1 MPGRNIHV
9 VRIEGLQWVIE
20 IEDGSTDR
28 QFFPSR
34 EAAIDAGTAM
44 AQQEKVDL
52 IVHGRDGM
60 IRRRKR
66 FCHTSCGDKG
76 DTVASR
82 LPLAST
88 LI

>member
-9 VRIEGLQWVIE
+9 VRIEGLQWVVE

-44 AQQEKVDL
+44 AQQEKADL
-52 IVHGRDGM
+52 IVHGRDGL
-60 IRRRKR
+60 IRRRKC
-66 FCHTSCGDKG
+66 FGDAPRGSKRRV
-76 DTVASR
+76 VAGR
-82 LPLAST
+82 LPLAPALS
-88 LI
+88 